1 MKPELAKVGPAWE
14 GGDLQKWPGV
24 AGVQGVT
31 NHLAHNKNPFLPD
44 PVDSSSTR
52 DLVLKGGKKK
62 SKTRNVKNV
71 KKAKLS
77 KKTKKNKQKKT
88 KAKKTRKP
96 QRGGSTHGNTLL
108 PQSLVNLGRNAEYSI
123 ERWWSDLTGS
133 TPPVNPDPSKQ
144 PIGM

>member
-1 MKPELAKVGPAWE
+1 MKPELAKVGPAWD
-14 GGDLQKWPGV
+14 GGDIQKWPGV

-44 PVDSSSTR
+44 PVDSSSIR
-52 DLVLKGGKKK
+52 RGGKKK
-62 SKTRNVKNV
+62 SKGKKNKMTKRKAS
-71 KKAKLS
+71 KKAK
-77 KKTKKNKQKKT
+77 KKSRQQKRTMKK
-88 KAKKTRKP
+88 

-108 PQSLVNLGRNAEYSI
+108 PQQLVNLGRNAEYSI

-133 TPPVNPDPSKQ
+133 APPVNPDPSKQ